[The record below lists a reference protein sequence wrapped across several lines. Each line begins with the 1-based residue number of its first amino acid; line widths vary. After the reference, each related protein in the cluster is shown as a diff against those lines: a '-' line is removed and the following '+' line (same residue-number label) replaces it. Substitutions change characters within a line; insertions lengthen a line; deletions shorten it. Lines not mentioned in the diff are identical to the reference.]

1 MVSITRDF
9 APPFKLIAPYFI
21 IGVVFYLLSSF
32 FMFAFDVN
40 ELQNFTELKVIS
52 WTHMYLL
59 GFVMMVIFG
68 AMAQLIPVVLER
80 GHFSVDFYYLIYPLL
95 SVGVGL
101 MVYGFVY
108 SHLLLS
114 FGGILVLVSMS
125 IFALET
131 LLTIKD
137 VEKFN
142 ITTLSVL
149 ISNSFLWIG
158 VIVGF
163 IMALTFAGFIN
174 SDVTALL
181 KAHVYMV
188 VGGYVFITIMA
199 FSYVLLPMFGLAHGF
214 SRKPLD
220 FAITAQSLGVI
231 TVFIASLISS
241 DLLYLVGYI
250 LSFISVVSYFYLVFL
265 INKTRARKQ
274 NDMYIISLFISFCSF
289 AFAVI
294 FGILHVVGQSEVMA
308 VLSGWFLFSGFFGF
322 IIFGHLYKIVPFL
335 VWYERFSPLV
345 GKQKVPMLADM
356 VPEKSANI
364 QIFFTCS
371 GVLIEGVAIFL
382 KLNFL
387 HVTGALLISIG
398 AIVMLYNLLYMIRFK

>member
-398 AIVMLYNLLYMIRFK
+398 AIVMLYNLLL